1 MPTVEQTSI
10 PGLLHVELDVLENPQ
25 GWFKESF
32 QQAKLSELGF
42 PEVEFVQNNVAYT
55 TEIGITRGI
64 HAEPWDRYI
73 SPALGRLFT
82 AIVDLREG
90 PAFGRLET
98 FELTPGQAI
107 FLPEGCGHAFCTLE
121 PNTVYTYLLTQHWTP
136 EARRTVLNL
145 FDPQI
150 AVPWPLPSGELQYT
164 EADATAPYL
173 DAVAPIRL

>member
-1 MPTVEQTSI
+1 MPAVEQTSI

-32 QQAKLSELGF
+32 QQAKLTELGF
-42 PEVEFVQNNVAYT
+42 PKVEFVQNNVAYT
-55 TEIGITRGI
+55 TEIGITRGV

-145 FDPQI
+145 FDPQV
-150 AVPWPLPSGELQYT
+150 AVPWPLPRGELQYT
-164 EADATAPYL
+164 EVDATAPYL
-173 DAVAPIRL
+173 DAVTPIRV